1 MTFDALIHG
10 YVRGITALLVVT
22 SMHCHV
28 AFKLWPTYSE
38 SLAPVRLTGR
48 KLLF

>member
-10 YVRGITALLVVT
+10 YVRGITPLLVVT
-22 SMHCHV
+22 SMQCHV
-28 AFKLWPTYSE
+28 AFKLWLTYSE